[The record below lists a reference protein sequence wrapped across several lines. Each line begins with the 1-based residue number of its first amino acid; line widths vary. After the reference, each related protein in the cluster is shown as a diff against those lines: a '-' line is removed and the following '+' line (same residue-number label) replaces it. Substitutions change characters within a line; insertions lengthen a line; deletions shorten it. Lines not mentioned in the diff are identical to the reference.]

1 MGSVAAMSEI
11 SDRFRRVA
19 DGFTVRAKA
28 VSADGW
34 DRPSP
39 CEGWAARDVVAHVV
53 EAAGMFLGRVG
64 VELPAEPSR
73 HEDPVAVW
81 ESARDAVQAALD
93 DPSVASREYESPMG
107 TTTLERTIGMFGI
120 GDVLVHTWDL
130 ARATGL
136 DEALDPDEVHQLFAV
151 MEPND
156 AMMRQGTAFG
166 PRVDVPDDADE
177 QTKLLAFTGRRV

>member
-1 MGSVAAMSEI
+1 MSEI
-11 SDRFRRVA
+11 AERFRLVA
-19 DGFTVRAKA
+19 EGFTTRAKA
-28 VSADGW
+28 VPADGW

-39 CEGWAARDVVAHVV
+39 CDGWVARDVVAHVV
-53 EAAGMFLGRVG
+53 ETAAMFLGRVG
-64 VELPAEPSR
+64 VQLPSAPSP
-73 HEDPVAVW
+73 EDDPIAAW
-81 ESARDAVQAALD
+81 EAARDAVQAALD
-93 DPSVASREYESPMG
+93 DPAIATREYESPMG

-136 DEALDPDEVHQLFAV
+136 DDRLDPDEVHRLFEV

-166 PRVDVPDDADE
+166 PKVDVPDDADE
-177 QTKLLAFTGRRV
+177 QTKLLAFTGRRP